1 MSLGLLNFLGN
12 DDLGAVLDL
21 MKNFESIFSG
31 SYLKVRFTVHPFK
44 KLFYITFLFTPT
56 QGDNSA
62 SSAGADAAGLHSAAL
77 SSWGLLLTLLPSS
90 DVANMIEKP
99 GSFPAIKNLLGL
111 LHSAH
116 LDVRV
121 NAGELFAL
129 LYEQGRAND
138 DDFLDDYLPELI
150 DVTKKLATD
159 SHKFRAKRDRKTQRA
174 TFRDVLHYI
183 EEDTSP
189 EINVRFGRES
199 VCLDSWALHH
209 QYTSFCNVMG
219 PGINNHLADNEF
231 VRDVMQ
237 LGARLTEMEGL
248 QKLTKAE
255 KRFYNA
261 ESFKA
266 RTKARSKNR
275 DKRSAVVN

>member
-21 MKNFESIFSG
+21 MKNFESIFCG
-31 SYLKVRFTVHPFK
+31 SYLK
-44 KLFYITFLFTPT
+44 
-56 QGDNSA
+56 GDNSA
-62 SSAGADAAGLHSAAL
+62 SSAGVDAAGLHAAAL
-77 SSWGLLLTLLPSS
+77 SSWGLLLTLLPPS
-90 DVANMIEKP
+90 DVANMVEKP
-99 GSFPAIKNLLGL
+99 GNFPSIKNLLGL

-129 LYEQGRAND
+129 LYETGRAHD
-138 DDFLDDYLPELI
+138 EDFLEDYLPELI

-159 SHKFRAKRDRKTQRA
+159 SHKYRAKRDRKTQRA
-174 TFRDVLHYI
+174 TFRDVMHYI

-219 PGINNHLADNEF
+219 PGINNHLVENEF

-237 LGARLTEMEGL
+237 LGAKLSEMEGL

-255 KRFYNA
+255 KRFFNA

>member
-1 MSLGLLNFLGN
+1 M
-12 DDLGAVLDL
+12 
-21 MKNFESIFSG
+21 
-31 SYLKVRFTVHPFK
+31 
-44 KLFYITFLFTPT
+44 
-56 QGDNSA
+56 
-62 SSAGADAAGLHSAAL
+62 
-77 SSWGLLLTLLPSS
+77 
-90 DVANMIEKP
+90 EKP
-99 GSFPAIKNLLGL
+99 GSFPAVKNLIGL
-111 LHSAH
+111 LRSAH

-129 LYEQGRAND
+129 LFEQGRAHD
-138 DDFLDDYLPELI
+138 EDFLDDYLPELI
-150 DVTKKLATD
+150 DATKKLATD

-174 TFRDVLHYI
+174 TFRDILRYF
-183 EEDTSP
+183 EEDFSP

-199 VCLDSWALHH
+199 MLLDSWALHH

-219 PGINNHLADNEF
+219 PGINNHLVENEF

-237 LGARLTEMEGL
+237 LGAKLNEMEGL
-248 QKLTKAE
+248 QKMSKAE
-255 KRFYNA
+255 KRFFNA